1 LRCIQIRPSDEWM
14 GMGDLSFDRA
24 TRDYVLAVVRR
35 IIRCTALAED
45 VTQEALLCAFKHRA
59 SFRGEAHPRTWLYRV
74 AMNAALGRLRSE
86 RRFAGRIALDGSTH
100 EVADTTEPADIVLC
114 RSRRARHA
122 QKLIAELPP
131 RYRKVMELR
140 RDHSE
145 PETARRLGLSLINV
159 KVIAHR
165 ARAKLRAAMA

>member
-1 LRCIQIRPSDEWM
+1 MRPSGEWM
-14 GMGDLSFDRA
+14 AMPELLFDRA

-35 IIRCTALAED
+35 IVRCSALAED
-45 VTQEALLCAFKHRA
+45 VTQDALLCAYKNRE

-100 EVADTTEPADIVLC
+100 EVADTAEPADVVLC
-114 RSRRARHA
+114 RSRRARQA
-122 QKLIAELPP
+122 SIAVAALPP
-131 RYRKVMELR
+131 RYRDVLALR
-140 RDHSE
+140 RDHTE
-145 PETARRLGLSLINV
+145 TETARRLGLSLINV

-165 ARAKLRAAMA
+165 ARAKVRAAMA